1 MEKVFEDAKP
11 ILEKLLEHGHEAY
24 FVGGAVRDSLL
35 GRPIHDIDIAT
46 SAKPQEVQKLFKS
59 VIPVGIEHGTVIV
72 VLNGVAYEVTT
83 FRRESEYKDF
93 RRPKQ
98 VAFISN
104 LHEDLKRRDFTINA
118 MALDYNGKLID
129 PFNGQKDIENKL
141 IRTVGSPYERFQEDP
156 LRMLRAIRFLSQ
168 LNFSLEKETY
178 STIKKMNAHI
188 THLSVERIAQEF
200 EKLMLGQANN
210 NALQHLV
217 QLGLYLYLPC
227 LKEYRKVIEQ
237 LSVLNLSILSNAS
250 EAWALLL
257 YYMETEPRKILKAW
271 KCSNELMRHVEMLL
285 TELKKDRDK
294 QFDPFQFYQL
304 GRSLSLSYVRLY
316 TIIFGGNLKEH
327 VNAFK
332 KTYEE
337 LPIKERK
344 ELAVNGKDFLA
355 IIDKKP
361 GPWLAG
367 LLSEIEKAVINKKVQ
382 NDKNKLR
389 EWGKNWYNQFGK
401 SF

>member
-1 MEKVFEDAKP
+1 MEKVFEAAKP

-35 GRPIHDIDIAT
+35 GRPIHDVDIAT
-46 SAKPQEVQKLFKS
+46 SAKPGEVQMLFKS

-72 VLNGVAYEVTT
+72 VLNGVPYEVTT

-93 RRPKQ
+93 RRPSQ

-104 LHEDLKRRDFTINA
+104 LYEDLKRRDFTMNA
-118 MALDYNGKLID
+118 MAFDYDGKLID
-129 PFNGQKDIENKL
+129 PFNGQKDIENKF

-156 LRMLRAIRFLSQ
+156 LRMLRAVRFLSQ

-178 STIKKMNAHI
+178 HTIKKMNAHI

-210 NALQHLV
+210 DALQHLV
-217 QLGLYLYLPC
+217 DLGLYLYLPC
-227 LKEYRKVIEQ
+227 LEENRKVIEQ
-237 LSVLNLSILSNAS
+237 LSLLNLSILSKAI

-257 YYMETEPRKILKAW
+257 YYMETEPRKVLKAW
-271 KCSNELMRHVEMLL
+271 KCSNEIMRQVEQLL

-294 QFDPFQFYQL
+294 QLDPFQFYQL
-304 GRSLSLSYVRLY
+304 GHSLSLSYVRLY
-316 TIIFGGNLKEH
+316 TIIFGGDLKEH
-327 VNAFK
+327 VNTFE
-332 KTYEE
+332 KTYEQ

-355 IIDKKP
+355 MIDKKP
-361 GPWLAG
+361 GPWLAD
-367 LLSEIEKAVINKKVQ
+367 LLSEIEKAVIYKKVQ
-382 NDKNKLR
+382 NDKNTLR
-389 EWGKNWYNQFGK
+389 EWGKNWCNQFGK